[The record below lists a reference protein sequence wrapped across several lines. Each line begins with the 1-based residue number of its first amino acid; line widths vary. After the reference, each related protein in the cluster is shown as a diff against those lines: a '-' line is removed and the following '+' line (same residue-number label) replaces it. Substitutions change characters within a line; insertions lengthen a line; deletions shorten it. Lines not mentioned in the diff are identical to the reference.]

1 MNKIFKLIT
10 SISFLFFSINAA
22 LSEENFFNEALK
34 MYQNEKYEDARF
46 MLERN
51 IVFNPKDA
59 KSYLYLAKIYN
70 HEEDQNKE
78 EYNLETTLL
87 IEPNNEEAILMLM
100 KIALKK
106 SNYSKVNDLSQ
117 TFIKVCKK
125 LCDENN
131 EIQKSLK
138 NIEPATMSLDQN
150 LNKILI
156 IDFGSQFTQLIAR
169 RIRELGVFSEI
180 VSHKKIKI
188 KHIDKSIKGIILS
201 GGPLN
206 VYEINKYSFDKKIIN
221 LSIPILGICF
231 GHQILSKLNGGRVK
245 QSKHREFGLAN
256 IYKKNESLLIK
267 NFFNK
272 QKSKKVWM
280 SHADQVSK
288 LPKNFKVIASST
300 NSKFAIV
307 ENKLNKFYGIQFH
320 PEVTHTENGKKLISN
335 FIFLICK
342 IKRNWSSK
350 DQKIQLIKEVKDQVG
365 SEKVICALSG
375 GVDSSVVAQLLN
387 KAIGKKLYCIF
398 VNTGLLRKNEEVQVV
413 QTFKKRLKINL
424 IYVNAE
430 KEFLKK
436 LHNVSDP
443 EKKRKII
450 GNLFIKIF
458 ERYAKKIKNV
468 KFLAQGTLYPDLIES
483 RSVTGS
489 QTSKIKSHH
498 NVGGLPKK
506 MKLKLVEPLKFLF
519 KDEVRKLGLELNLN
533 KDIISRHPFPGPGLA
548 IRMPGLITNEKI
560 KILKEADYYF
570 IQALRDHGLYHKI
583 WQAYAALL
591 PVKTVGVMGDN
602 RTYEYLCLLRAITSE
617 DGMTADFYEFK
628 KSFMET
634 ISNKIVNS
642 IRGINRVVYDITS
655 KPPSTIE
662 LE

>member
-1 MNKIFKLIT
+1 
-10 SISFLFFSINAA
+10 
-22 LSEENFFNEALK
+22 
-34 MYQNEKYEDARF
+34 
-46 MLERN
+46 
-51 IVFNPKDA
+51 
-59 KSYLYLAKIYN
+59 
-70 HEEDQNKE
+70 
-78 EYNLETTLL
+78 
-87 IEPNNEEAILMLM
+87 
-100 KIALKK
+100 
-106 SNYSKVNDLSQ
+106 
-117 TFIKVCKK
+117 
-125 LCDENN
+125 
-131 EIQKSLK
+131 
-138 NIEPATMSLDQN
+138 MSLDQS

-156 IDFGSQFTQLIAR
+156 VDFGSQFTQLIAR
-169 RIRELGVFSEI
+169 RIRELGVYSEI
-180 VSHKKIKI
+180 ISHKKIKI
-188 KHIDKSIKGIILS
+188 KDINKSVRGIILS

-206 VYEINKYSFDKKIIN
+206 VYQINKYSFDKKILDLN
-221 LSIPILGICF
+221 LPILGICF
-231 GHQILSKLNGGRVK
+231 GHQILSKLNGGKVK

-256 IYKKNESLLIK
+256 IYKKKESLLTK
-267 NFFNK
+267 NFFGTK
-272 QKSKKVWM
+272 KTKKVWM

-288 LPKNFKVIASST
+288 LPLNFKVIASST

-307 ENKLNKFYGIQFH
+307 ENKNKKFFGIQFH
-320 PEVTHTENGKKLISN
+320 PEVTHTESGKKLIRN

-350 DQKIQLIKEVKDQVG
+350 DQKLKLIREVRSQVG
-365 SEKVICALSG
+365 GNKVICALSG

-398 VNTGLLRKNEEVQVV
+398 VNTGLLRKNEEIQVV
-413 QTFKKRLKINL
+413 KTFRKRLKMNL

-430 KEFLKK
+430 KEFLSK
-436 LHNVSDP
+436 LKNVSDP

-468 KFLAQGTLYPDLIES
+468 SFLAQGTLYPDLIES

-506 MKLKLVEPLKFLF
+506 MNLKLVEPLKFLF
-519 KDEVRKLGLELNLN
+519 KDEVRKLGLELKLS
-533 KDIISRHPFPGPGLA
+533 KEIISRHPFPGPGLA
-548 IRMPGLITNEKI
+548 IRMPGIITNEKI

-570 IQALRDHGLYHKI
+570 IQALKDYGIYHKI

-617 DGMTADFYEFK
+617 DGMTADFFEFK
-628 KSFMET
+628 KSFMQT
-634 ISNKIVNS
+634 ISNRIINT
-642 IRGINRVVYDITS
+642 IRGINRVVYDVTS

>member
-1 MNKIFKLIT
+1 M
-10 SISFLFFSINAA
+10 S
-22 LSEENFFNEALK
+22 
-34 MYQNEKYEDARF
+34 
-46 MLERN
+46 LER
-51 IVFNPKDA
+51 
-59 KSYLYLAKIYN
+59 
-70 HEEDQNKE
+70 
-78 EYNLETTLL
+78 
-87 IEPNNEEAILMLM
+87 
-100 KIALKK
+100 
-106 SNYSKVNDLSQ
+106 
-117 TFIKVCKK
+117 
-125 LCDENN
+125 
-131 EIQKSLK
+131 
-138 NIEPATMSLDQN
+138 N

-180 VSHKKIKI
+180 ISHKKIKKNDI
-188 KHIDKSIKGIILS
+188 NPSVKGLILS

-206 VYEINKYSFDKKIIN
+206 VYQLNKYSFDKRILIKG
-221 LSIPILGICF
+221 LPVLGICF
-231 GHQILSKLNGGRVK
+231 GHQIISKINGGKVK

-256 IYKKNESLLIK
+256 IYKKKESLLIK
-267 NFFNK
+267 DFFK
-272 QKSKKVWM
+272 KKKIVKVWM
-280 SHADQVSK
+280 SHSDQVSK
-288 LPKNFKVIASST
+288 LPKNFKVIASSQ
-300 NSKFAIV
+300 NSKFTIV
-307 ENKLNKFYGIQFH
+307 ENTFKKLYGVQFH

-335 FIFLICK
+335 FIFEICR
-342 IKRNWSSK
+342 IKKNWSSK
-350 DQKIQLIKEVKDQVG
+350 DQKMKLIRDVRNQVMNN
-365 SEKVICALSG
+365 KVICALSG

-387 KAIGKKLYCIF
+387 KAIGKNLHCIF
-398 VNTGLLRKNEEVQVV
+398 VNTGLLRKNEEKQVV
-413 QTFKKRLKINL
+413 STFKKKLKMNL

-430 KEFLKK
+430 KEFLTS
-436 LHNVSDP
+436 LRNVVDP

-458 ERYAKKIKNV
+458 ERYAKKINNV

-483 RSVTGS
+483 KSVTGS

-519 KDEVRKLGLELNLN
+519 KDEVRKLGLELKLN

-548 IRMPGLITNEKI
+548 IRMPGIITKEKI
-560 KILKEADYYF
+560 DILKEADHYF
-570 IQALRDHGLYHKI
+570 IQSLKEHNLYHKI

-617 DGMTADFYEFK
+617 DGMTADFFEFK
-628 KSFMET
+628 KTFIQE

>member
-1 MNKIFKLIT
+1 
-10 SISFLFFSINAA
+10 
-22 LSEENFFNEALK
+22 
-34 MYQNEKYEDARF
+34 
-46 MLERN
+46 
-51 IVFNPKDA
+51 
-59 KSYLYLAKIYN
+59 
-70 HEEDQNKE
+70 
-78 EYNLETTLL
+78 
-87 IEPNNEEAILMLM
+87 
-100 KIALKK
+100 
-106 SNYSKVNDLSQ
+106 
-117 TFIKVCKK
+117 
-125 LCDENN
+125 
-131 EIQKSLK
+131 
-138 NIEPATMSLDQN
+138 MSLDKN

-169 RIRELGVFSEI
+169 RIRESGVYSEI
-180 VSHKKIKI
+180 ISHKKVKN
-188 KHIDKSIKGIILS
+188 KNIDNSIKGIILS

-206 VYEINKYSFDKKIIN
+206 VYQINKYSFDKRIIEN
-221 LSIPILGICF
+221 QIPVLGICF

-245 QSKHREFGLAN
+245 QSKYREFGLAN
-256 IYKKNESLLIK
+256 IRKKRESILTK

-272 QKSKKVWM
+272 KNINKVWM

-288 LPKNFKVIASST
+288 LPKNFNVIASSQ
-300 NSKFAIV
+300 NSKFAII
-307 ENKLNKFYGIQFH
+307 ENKKKNFYGVQFH
-320 PEVTHTENGKKLISN
+320 PEVTHTENGKKLINN

-350 DQKIQLIKEVKDQVG
+350 DQKIKLIKDVQNLVG
-365 SEKVICALSG
+365 KNKVICALSG

-387 KAIGKKLYCIF
+387 KAIGKKLFCIF
-398 VNTGLLRKNEEVQVV
+398 VNTGLLRKNEEIQVV
-413 QTFKKRLKINL
+413 KTFKKKLKINL

-430 KEFLKK
+430 NEFLRK
-436 LHNVSDP
+436 LNNVSDP

-458 ERYAKKIKNV
+458 ERYAKTIKNV

-483 RSVTGS
+483 KSVTGS

-519 KDEVRKLGLELNLN
+519 KDEVRKLGLELKLS
-533 KDIISRHPFPGPGLA
+533 KEIISRHPFPGPGLA
-548 IRMPGLITNEKI
+548 IRMPGIITKEKI
-560 KILKEADYYF
+560 KILKEADNYF
-570 IQALRDHGLYHKI
+570 IQALREHNLYNKI

-617 DGMTADFYEFK
+617 DGMTADFYDFK
-628 KSFMET
+628 KSFIQM

-642 IRGINRVVYDITS
+642 IRGVNRVVYDVTS

>member
-1 MNKIFKLIT
+1 
-10 SISFLFFSINAA
+10 
-22 LSEENFFNEALK
+22 
-34 MYQNEKYEDARF
+34 
-46 MLERN
+46 
-51 IVFNPKDA
+51 
-59 KSYLYLAKIYN
+59 
-70 HEEDQNKE
+70 
-78 EYNLETTLL
+78 
-87 IEPNNEEAILMLM
+87 
-100 KIALKK
+100 
-106 SNYSKVNDLSQ
+106 
-117 TFIKVCKK
+117 
-125 LCDENN
+125 
-131 EIQKSLK
+131 
-138 NIEPATMSLDQN
+138 MSLDQN
-150 LNKILI
+150 LDKVVI

-180 VSHKKIKI
+180 VSHKKIKTSDI
-188 KHIDKSIKGIILS
+188 NQSVRGIILS

-206 VYEINKYSFDKKIIN
+206 VYQINKYSFDKKILELN
-221 LSIPILGICF
+221 IPILGICF
-231 GHQILSKLNGGRVK
+231 GHQILSKLNGGRVR

-256 IYKKNESLLIK
+256 IFKKRDSLLTK
-267 NFFNK
+267 NFYGV
-272 QKSKKVWM
+272 KKTKEVWM

-288 LPKNFKVIASST
+288 LPKNFQVIASST
-300 NSKFAIV
+300 NSKYAIV
-307 ENKLNKFYGIQFH
+307 ENKLKKYYGVQFH

-335 FIFLICK
+335 FVFLICK
-342 IKRNWSSK
+342 IKKNWSSK
-350 DQKIQLIKEVKDQVG
+350 DQKIKLINEVRDQVG
-365 SEKVICALSG
+365 SHKVICALSG

-398 VNTGLLRKNEEVQVV
+398 VNTGLLRKDEETQVV
-413 QTFKKRLKINL
+413 QTFKKRLKMNL

-430 KEFLKK
+430 KEFLGK
-436 LHNVSDP
+436 LKNVSDP

-458 ERYAKKIKNV
+458 ERYAKKIKDV

-483 RSVTGS
+483 KSVTGS

-506 MKLKLVEPLKFLF
+506 MNLKLVEPLKFLF
-519 KDEVRKLGLELNLN
+519 KDEVRKLGLELKLS
-533 KDIISRHPFPGPGLA
+533 KEIISRHPFPGPGLA
-548 IRMPGLITNEKI
+548 IRMPGNITNEKI

-570 IQALRDHGLYHKI
+570 IQALKDHGLYHKI

-617 DGMTADFYEFK
+617 DGMTADFFEFR
-628 KSFMET
+628 KSFMQT

-642 IRGINRVVYDITS
+642 IRGINRVVYDVTS

>member
-1 MNKIFKLIT
+1 MN
-10 SISFLFFSINAA
+10 
-22 LSEENFFNEALK
+22 
-34 MYQNEKYEDARF
+34 
-46 MLERN
+46 
-51 IVFNPKDA
+51 
-59 KSYLYLAKIYN
+59 
-70 HEEDQNKE
+70 
-78 EYNLETTLL
+78 
-87 IEPNNEEAILMLM
+87 
-100 KIALKK
+100 
-106 SNYSKVNDLSQ
+106 
-117 TFIKVCKK
+117 
-125 LCDENN
+125 
-131 EIQKSLK
+131 
-138 NIEPATMSLDQN
+138 LDRS

-169 RIRELGVFSEI
+169 RIREMGVFSEI
-180 VSHKKIKI
+180 VSHKKIKN
-188 KHIDKSIKGIILS
+188 KDIDDSVKGIILS

-206 VYEINKYSFDKKIIN
+206 VYEIKKYSFDQKMIQN
-221 LSIPILGICF
+221 GIPVLGICF
-231 GHQILSKLNGGRVK
+231 GHQILSKLNGGKVK
-245 QSKHREFGLAN
+245 KSKHREFGLAN
-256 IYKKNESLLIK
+256 IVKKKESILIK
-267 NFFNK
+267 NFFNNK
-272 QKSKKVWM
+272 KLVKVWM

-288 LPKNFKVIASST
+288 LPKKFNVVASSQ
-300 NSKFAIV
+300 NSKFAII
-307 ENKLNKFYGIQFH
+307 ENKEKKFYGVQFH
-320 PEVTHTENGKKLISN
+320 PEVTHTENGKKIISN
-335 FIFLICK
+335 FIFLICR

-350 DQKIQLIKEVKDQVG
+350 DQKNKLIKDVKYQVG
-365 SEKVICALSG
+365 KNKVICALSG

-398 VNTGLLRKNEEVQVV
+398 VNTGLLRKNEEKKVV
-413 QTFKKRLKINL
+413 ETFKKRLKINL

-430 KEFLKK
+430 KEFIKK
-436 LHNVSDP
+436 LTNVSDP

-506 MKLKLVEPLKFLF
+506 MKLQLVEPLKFLF
-519 KDEVRKLGLELNLN
+519 KDEVRKLGLELNLS

-548 IRMPGLITNEKI
+548 IRMPGIITKEKI
-560 KILKEADYYF
+560 NILKEADYYF
-570 IQALRDHGLYHKI
+570 IQALKDYGLYHKI
-583 WQAYAALL
+583 CQAYAALL

-617 DGMTADFYEFK
+617 DGMTADFFEFK
-628 KSFMET
+628 KSFSQM

>member
-1 MNKIFKLIT
+1 
-10 SISFLFFSINAA
+10 
-22 LSEENFFNEALK
+22 
-34 MYQNEKYEDARF
+34 
-46 MLERN
+46 
-51 IVFNPKDA
+51 
-59 KSYLYLAKIYN
+59 
-70 HEEDQNKE
+70 
-78 EYNLETTLL
+78 
-87 IEPNNEEAILMLM
+87 
-100 KIALKK
+100 
-106 SNYSKVNDLSQ
+106 
-117 TFIKVCKK
+117 
-125 LCDENN
+125 
-131 EIQKSLK
+131 
-138 NIEPATMSLDQN
+138 MSLDKN

-169 RIRELGVFSEI
+169 RIRESGVYSEI
-180 VSHKKIKI
+180 ISHKKVKN
-188 KHIDKSIKGIILS
+188 KNIDNSIKGIILS

-206 VYEINKYSFDKKIIN
+206 VYQINKYSFDKRIIEN
-221 LSIPILGICF
+221 QIPVLGICF

-245 QSKHREFGLAN
+245 QSKYREFGLAN
-256 IYKKNESLLIK
+256 IRKKRESILTK

-272 QKSKKVWM
+272 KNINKVWM

-288 LPKNFKVIASST
+288 LPKNFNVIASSQ
-300 NSKFAIV
+300 NSKFAII
-307 ENKLNKFYGIQFH
+307 ENKKKNFYGVQFH
-320 PEVTHTENGKKLISN
+320 PEVTHTENGKKLINN

-350 DQKIQLIKEVKDQVG
+350 DQKIKLIKDVQNLVG
-365 SEKVICALSG
+365 KNKVICALSG

-387 KAIGKKLYCIF
+387 KAIGKKLFCIF
-398 VNTGLLRKNEEVQVV
+398 VNTGLLRKNEEIQVV
-413 QTFKKRLKINL
+413 KTFKKKLKINL

-430 KEFLKK
+430 NEFLRK
-436 LHNVSDP
+436 LNNVSDP

-458 ERYAKKIKNV
+458 ERYAKRIKNV

-483 RSVTGS
+483 KSVTGS

-519 KDEVRKLGLELNLN
+519 KDEVRKLGLELKLN
-533 KDIISRHPFPGPGLA
+533 KEIISRHPFPGPGLA
-548 IRMPGLITNEKI
+548 IRMPGIITKEKI
-560 KILKEADYYF
+560 KILKEADNYF
-570 IQALRDHGLYHKI
+570 IQALRDHNLYNKI

-617 DGMTADFYEFK
+617 DGMTADFYDFK
-628 KSFMET
+628 KSFIQM

-642 IRGINRVVYDITS
+642 IRGVNRVVYDVTS

>member
-1 MNKIFKLIT
+1 
-10 SISFLFFSINAA
+10 
-22 LSEENFFNEALK
+22 
-34 MYQNEKYEDARF
+34 
-46 MLERN
+46 
-51 IVFNPKDA
+51 
-59 KSYLYLAKIYN
+59 
-70 HEEDQNKE
+70 
-78 EYNLETTLL
+78 
-87 IEPNNEEAILMLM
+87 
-100 KIALKK
+100 
-106 SNYSKVNDLSQ
+106 
-117 TFIKVCKK
+117 
-125 LCDENN
+125 
-131 EIQKSLK
+131 
-138 NIEPATMSLDQN
+138 MSLDKN

-169 RIRELGVFSEI
+169 RIRESGVYSEI
-180 VSHKKIKI
+180 ISHKKVKN
-188 KHIDKSIKGIILS
+188 KNIDNSIKGIILS

-206 VYEINKYSFDKKIIN
+206 VYQINKYSFDKRIIEN
-221 LSIPILGICF
+221 QIPVLGICF

-245 QSKHREFGLAN
+245 QSKYREFGLAN
-256 IYKKNESLLIK
+256 IRKKRESILTK

-272 QKSKKVWM
+272 KNINKVWM

-288 LPKNFKVIASST
+288 LHKNFNVIASSQ
-300 NSKFAIV
+300 NSKFAII
-307 ENKLNKFYGIQFH
+307 ENKKKNFYGVQFH
-320 PEVTHTENGKKLISN
+320 PEVTHTENGKKLINN

-350 DQKIQLIKEVKDQVG
+350 DQKIKLIKDVQNLVG
-365 SEKVICALSG
+365 KNKVICALSG

-387 KAIGKKLYCIF
+387 KAIGKKLFCIF
-398 VNTGLLRKNEEVQVV
+398 VNTGLLRKNEEIQVV
-413 QTFKKRLKINL
+413 KTFKKKLKINL

-430 KEFLKK
+430 NEFLRK
-436 LHNVSDP
+436 LNNVSDP

-458 ERYAKKIKNV
+458 ERYAKRIKNV

-483 RSVTGS
+483 KSVTGS

-519 KDEVRKLGLELNLN
+519 KDEVRKLGLELKLS
-533 KDIISRHPFPGPGLA
+533 KEIISRHPFPGPGLA
-548 IRMPGLITNEKI
+548 IRMPGIITKEKI
-560 KILKEADYYF
+560 KILKEADNYF
-570 IQALRDHGLYHKI
+570 IQALREHNLYNKI

-617 DGMTADFYEFK
+617 DGMTADFYDFK
-628 KSFMET
+628 KSFIQM

-642 IRGINRVVYDITS
+642 IRGVNRVVYDVTS

>member
-1 MNKIFKLIT
+1 
-10 SISFLFFSINAA
+10 
-22 LSEENFFNEALK
+22 
-34 MYQNEKYEDARF
+34 
-46 MLERN
+46 
-51 IVFNPKDA
+51 
-59 KSYLYLAKIYN
+59 
-70 HEEDQNKE
+70 
-78 EYNLETTLL
+78 
-87 IEPNNEEAILMLM
+87 
-100 KIALKK
+100 
-106 SNYSKVNDLSQ
+106 
-117 TFIKVCKK
+117 
-125 LCDENN
+125 
-131 EIQKSLK
+131 
-138 NIEPATMSLDQN
+138 MSLDQN
-150 LNKILI
+150 LDKVVI

-180 VSHKKIKI
+180 VSHKKIKTSGI
-188 KHIDKSIKGIILS
+188 NQSVRGIILS

-206 VYEINKYSFDKKIIN
+206 VYQINKYSFDKKILELN
-221 LSIPILGICF
+221 IPILGICF
-231 GHQILSKLNGGRVK
+231 GHQILSKLNGGRVR

-256 IYKKNESLLIK
+256 IFKKRDSLLTK
-267 NFFNK
+267 NFYGV
-272 QKSKKVWM
+272 KKTKEVWM

-288 LPKNFKVIASST
+288 LPKNFQVIASST
-300 NSKFAIV
+300 NSKYAIV
-307 ENKLNKFYGIQFH
+307 ENKLKKYYGVQFH

-335 FIFLICK
+335 FVFLICK
-342 IKRNWSSK
+342 IKKNWSSK
-350 DQKIQLIKEVKDQVG
+350 DQKIKLINEVRDQVG
-365 SEKVICALSG
+365 SNKVICALSG

-398 VNTGLLRKNEEVQVV
+398 VNTGLLRKDEETQVV
-413 QTFKKRLKINL
+413 QTFKKQLKMNL

-430 KEFLKK
+430 NEFLGK
-436 LHNVSDP
+436 LKNVSDP

-458 ERYAKKIKNV
+458 ERYAKKIKDV

-483 RSVTGS
+483 KSVTGS

-506 MKLKLVEPLKFLF
+506 MNLKLVEPLKFLF
-519 KDEVRKLGLELNLN
+519 KDEVRKLGLELKLS
-533 KDIISRHPFPGPGLA
+533 KEIISRHPFPGPGLA
-548 IRMPGLITNEKI
+548 IRMPGNITNEKI

-570 IQALRDHGLYHKI
+570 IQALKDHGLYHKI

-617 DGMTADFYEFK
+617 DGMTADFFEFR
-628 KSFMET
+628 KSFMQT

-642 IRGINRVVYDITS
+642 IRGINRVVYDVTS

>member
-1 MNKIFKLIT
+1 MNLD
-10 SISFLFFSINAA
+10 N
-22 LSEENFFNEALK
+22 
-34 MYQNEKYEDARF
+34 
-46 MLERN
+46 
-51 IVFNPKDA
+51 
-59 KSYLYLAKIYN
+59 
-70 HEEDQNKE
+70 
-78 EYNLETTLL
+78 
-87 IEPNNEEAILMLM
+87 
-100 KIALKK
+100 
-106 SNYSKVNDLSQ
+106 
-117 TFIKVCKK
+117 
-125 LCDENN
+125 
-131 EIQKSLK
+131 
-138 NIEPATMSLDQN
+138 SLD
-150 LNKILI
+150 KILI

-180 VSHKKIKI
+180 ISHKKISNKNI
-188 KHIDKSIKGIILS
+188 NSSVKGIILS

-206 VYEINKYSFDKKIIN
+206 VYQINKYSFDKKIIEKRV
-221 LSIPILGICF
+221 PILGICF
-231 GHQILSKLNGGRVK
+231 GHQILSKLNGGKVK
-245 QSKHREFGLAN
+245 QSKFREFGLAN
-256 IYKKNESLLIK
+256 IKKKKESILVK

-272 QKSKKVWM
+272 KKENKVWM

-288 LPKNFKVIASST
+288 LPKNFSVIASSQ
-300 NSKFAIV
+300 NSKFAII
-307 ENKLNKFYGIQFH
+307 ENKSKNYYGVQFH
-320 PEVTHTENGKKLISN
+320 PEVTHTKNGKNLIKN
-335 FIFLICK
+335 FIFSICK
-342 IKRNWSSK
+342 IKKNWSSK
-350 DQKIQLIKEVKDQVG
+350 DQKIKLIKEVRKQVG
-365 SEKVICALSG
+365 QNKVICALSG

-387 KAIGKKLYCIF
+387 KAVGKKLYCIF
-398 VNTGLLRKNEEVQVV
+398 VNTGLLRKNEEIQVV
-413 QTFKKRLKINL
+413 KTFKKKLKINL

-436 LHNVSDP
+436 LNNVSDP

-506 MKLKLVEPLKFLF
+506 MRLKLVEPLKFLF
-519 KDEVRKLGLELNLN
+519 KDEVRKLGLELNLSN
-533 KDIISRHPFPGPGLA
+533 EIISRHPFPGPGLA
-548 IRMPGLITNEKI
+548 IRMPGIITKEKI
-560 KILKEADYYF
+560 KILKEADYFF
-570 IQALRDHGLYHKI
+570 IKALKDNNLYNDI

-617 DGMTADFYEFK
+617 DGMTADFYDFK
-628 KSFMET
+628 KKFIQM

-642 IRGINRVVYDITS
+642 IRGINRVVYDVTS

>member
-1 MNKIFKLIT
+1 
-10 SISFLFFSINAA
+10 
-22 LSEENFFNEALK
+22 
-34 MYQNEKYEDARF
+34 
-46 MLERN
+46 
-51 IVFNPKDA
+51 
-59 KSYLYLAKIYN
+59 
-70 HEEDQNKE
+70 
-78 EYNLETTLL
+78 
-87 IEPNNEEAILMLM
+87 
-100 KIALKK
+100 
-106 SNYSKVNDLSQ
+106 
-117 TFIKVCKK
+117 
-125 LCDENN
+125 
-131 EIQKSLK
+131 
-138 NIEPATMSLDQN
+138 MSLNQN

-180 VSHKKIKI
+180 ISHKKIKAKNI
-188 KHIDKSIKGIILS
+188 NKTIKGIILS

-206 VYEINKYSFDKKIIN
+206 VYQINKYSFDKKIIDLN
-221 LSIPILGICF
+221 IPFLGICF
-231 GHQILSKLNGGRVK
+231 GHQMLSKLNGGRVK

-256 IYKKNESLLIK
+256 IYKKSDSLLTN
-267 NFFNK
+267 NFFK
-272 QKSKKVWM
+272 KKISKKVWM

-300 NSKFAIV
+300 NSKFAII
-307 ENKLNKFYGIQFH
+307 ENITKKFYGVQFH
-320 PEVTHTENGKKLISN
+320 PEVTHTESGKKIISN

-342 IKRNWSSK
+342 IKKNWSSK
-350 DQKIQLIKEVKDQVG
+350 DQKIKLINDIKNKVG
-365 SEKVICALSG
+365 SNKVICALSG

-398 VNTGLLRKNEEVQVV
+398 VNTGLLRKNEEIQVV
-413 QTFKKRLKINL
+413 QNFKKILKMNL

-436 LHNVSDP
+436 LKNISDP

-458 ERYAKKIKNV
+458 ERYAKKIKHV
-468 KFLAQGTLYPDLIES
+468 KFLAQGTLYPDIIES
-483 RSVTGS
+483 KSVTGS

-519 KDEVRKLGLELNLN
+519 KDEVRKLGLELNLS

-560 KILKEADYYF
+560 NILKEADYYF
-570 IQALRDHGLYHKI
+570 IQALKEHGLYHKI

-628 KSFMET
+628 KSFLET
-634 ISNKIVNS
+634 ISNRIVNS
-642 IRGINRVVYDITS
+642 IHGINRVVYDITS

>member
-1 MNKIFKLIT
+1 
-10 SISFLFFSINAA
+10 
-22 LSEENFFNEALK
+22 
-34 MYQNEKYEDARF
+34 
-46 MLERN
+46 
-51 IVFNPKDA
+51 
-59 KSYLYLAKIYN
+59 
-70 HEEDQNKE
+70 
-78 EYNLETTLL
+78 
-87 IEPNNEEAILMLM
+87 
-100 KIALKK
+100 
-106 SNYSKVNDLSQ
+106 
-117 TFIKVCKK
+117 
-125 LCDENN
+125 
-131 EIQKSLK
+131 
-138 NIEPATMSLDQN
+138 MSLDQN
-150 LNKILI
+150 LDKVVI

-180 VSHKKIKI
+180 VSHKKIKTSGI
-188 KHIDKSIKGIILS
+188 NQSVRGIILS

-206 VYEINKYSFDKKIIN
+206 VYQIDKYSFDKKILELN
-221 LSIPILGICF
+221 IPILGICF
-231 GHQILSKLNGGRVK
+231 GHQILSKLNGGRVR

-256 IYKKNESLLIK
+256 IFKKRDSLLTK
-267 NFFNK
+267 NFYGV
-272 QKSKKVWM
+272 KKTKEVWM

-288 LPKNFKVIASST
+288 LPKNFQVIASST
-300 NSKFAIV
+300 NSKYAIV
-307 ENKLNKFYGIQFH
+307 ENKLKKYYGVQFH

-335 FIFLICK
+335 FVFLICK
-342 IKRNWSSK
+342 IKKNWSSK
-350 DQKIQLIKEVKDQVG
+350 DQKIKLINEVRDQVG
-365 SEKVICALSG
+365 SNKVICALSG

-398 VNTGLLRKNEEVQVV
+398 VNTGLLRKDEETQVV
-413 QTFKKRLKINL
+413 QTFKKRLKMNL

-430 KEFLKK
+430 NEFLGK
-436 LHNVSDP
+436 LKNVSDP

-458 ERYAKKIKNV
+458 ERYAKKIKDV

-483 RSVTGS
+483 KSVTGS

-506 MKLKLVEPLKFLF
+506 MNLKLVEPLKFLF
-519 KDEVRKLGLELNLN
+519 KDEVRKLGLELKLS
-533 KDIISRHPFPGPGLA
+533 KEIISRHPFPGPGLA
-548 IRMPGLITNEKI
+548 IRMPGNITNEKI

-570 IQALRDHGLYHKI
+570 IQALKDHGLYHKI

-617 DGMTADFYEFK
+617 DGMTADFFEFR
-628 KSFMET
+628 KSFMQT

-642 IRGINRVVYDITS
+642 IRGINRVVYDVTS